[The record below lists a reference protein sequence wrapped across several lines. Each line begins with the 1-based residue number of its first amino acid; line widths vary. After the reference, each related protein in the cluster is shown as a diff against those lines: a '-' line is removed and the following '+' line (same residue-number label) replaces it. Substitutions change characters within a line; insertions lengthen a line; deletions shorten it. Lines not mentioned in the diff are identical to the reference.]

1 MSLIRNL
8 HTQMQKRHPQKSFK
22 RFPDSKA
29 GLTREVLIGYETI
42 P

>member
-1 MSLIRNL
+1 MFLIGNL
-8 HTQMQKRHPQKSFK
+8 HTIQKRHPQKSFK

-29 GLTREVLIGYETI
+29 GLTREVLFGYETI